1 MVNEKSD
8 GRKSN
13 LNFISCR
20 HRLKIDKN
28 YKIYMCVLLLIITYS
43 TLFIFW
49 GFLTQYDTALFLE
62 ICKNRIPAIES
73 FFVLWTNGGAFIFII
88 LIIMFLWLRGEKK
101 PAIYLAL
108 GLAVDAILVYTLKI
122 MIHRPR
128 PYEVLSI
135 MPLELVDNFRS
146 LPSGHTSTAFLSATI
161 LSKFY
166 SKYMVVFFVVA
177 VSIGFSRVYLGVHYP
192 LDVIVG
198 AITGSLLGILV
209 VELLDRLEVGKRL

>member
-1 MVNEKSD
+1 MVNEKS
-8 GRKSN
+8 KSN
-13 LNFISCR
+13 LNI
-20 HRLKIDKN
+20 IDKN
-28 YKIYMCVLLLIITYS
+28 FKIYMSILLLIITYS

-49 GFLTQYDTALFLE
+49 DLLTQYDTALFLE
-62 ICKNRIPAIES
+62 IYEDRIPAIES
-73 FFVLWTNGGAFIFII
+73 FFVLWTNGGTSLFMC
-88 LIIMFLWLRGEKK
+88 LIIIFLWLKGEKK

-108 GLAVDAILVYTLKI
+108 GLIVDAVLVYTLKTI
-122 MIHRPR
+122 IHRPR

-146 LPSGHTSTAFLSATI
+146 LPSGHTSTAFLSAMI

-166 SKYMVVFFVVA
+166 RKYMIVFFVIA

-198 AITGSLLGILV
+198 AITGCLLGILMV
-209 VELLDRLEVGKRL
+209 DLLDRFEVGKRL